1 MYANDFSGVSRSS
14 VSSSATV
21 HRHKIRSFS
30 TSSLSSVGS
39 FLSRRHATDAPTRS
53 TSNLNLTALATRR
66 GSFTSVLP
74 SVRRCETSTGT
85 EHSTIRLVGVA
96 ESANEAQEMP
106 SNERLDHHVAESRPG
121 LQESDSDSLAM
132 PAQEDEVSHGNPPSS
147 EGQAFQRWLSK
158 LRRKRFQQPALVT
171 PRSQRW
177 TLDDFDGR
185 PVSPQKKHSSHHRK
199 SASYA
204 SSTAFVTAVKS
215 ATATLAS
222 TSLATLSRR
231 NSKWKRGQQR
241 SSQQSDARPSFETS
255 HSLIDAAAG
264 QRSRKRRE
272 KIEELVQT
280 EEGYVSDLKALFNVD
295 RLTIVFYD
303 LADSGFRRCPR

>member
-1 MYANDFSGVSRSS
+1 MYANEFSGVSRSS
-14 VSSSATV
+14 VGSSATV
-21 HRHKIRSFS
+21 HHHKIRSFS

-39 FLSRRHATDAPTRS
+39 FLSRRHATDPPTRS
-53 TSNLNLTALATRR
+53 TSTLNLAALATRR
-66 GSFTSVLP
+66 GSLTSVLP
-74 SVRRCETSTGT
+74 SMRRCETSTGT

-96 ESANEAQEMP
+96 ESANEAQETP
-106 SNERLDHHVAESRPG
+106 SDDELDHNLAESKPESE
-121 LQESDSDSLAM
+121 ESDSGSLVTL
-132 PAQEDEVSHGNPPSS
+132 AQEDEWPPGSHRST
-147 EGQAFQRWLSK
+147 ERQAFQRWLSK

-185 PVSPQKKHSSHHRK
+185 PVSPRKKRPSHHQK

-231 NSKWKRGQQR
+231 NSKWRRGQQR
-241 SSQQSDARPSFETS
+241 SSQQSDARPSFETT

-295 RLTIVFYD
+295 RLMIVFYD
-303 LADSGFRRCPR
+303 LADREFRRYRR